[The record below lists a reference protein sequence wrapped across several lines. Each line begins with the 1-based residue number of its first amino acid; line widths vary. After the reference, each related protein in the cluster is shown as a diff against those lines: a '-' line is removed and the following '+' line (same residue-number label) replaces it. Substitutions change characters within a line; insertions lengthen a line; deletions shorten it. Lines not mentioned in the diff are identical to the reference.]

1 MRLSGLATALVIVF
15 AATTV
20 SAVDLAVWIAE
31 PRDGT
36 WVIGEVEIVA
46 EILTA
51 GTTVEVEFRVDER
64 RVGLFT
70 SPPYRMRVD
79 LGDENSAHVFEV
91 IARDPTGGEARHR
104 VETIP
109 VPIAREIE
117 IELQQLYVTATRHGD
132 RIHDLRPQDFEV
144 VDTKEP
150 QRLVTF
156 ERGNVPFTA
165 VLLIDA
171 SGSMAGDKL
180 RVALDG
186 ATSFVNRMDELD
198 QTKIVVFSDR
208 LLNSTPF
215 ASAGEVDT
223 TGLATTRA
231 VGGTA
236 LNDHLYVALKLVE
249 QRQGRRVIILLSD
262 GIDTHSGLA
271 MADVAERARRSQAQ
285 IHWIRILRAGSD
297 DANGDPAGRSSAWRT
312 SDEYREQFKLLRR
325 SVRRTGGSIHTV
337 EETGQTKPVF
347 LAILQELR
355 EQYVLGYYPTNRLND
370 GAWHKVT
377 VRVARPGVEIRAAE
391 GYIDF

>member
-186 ATSFVNRMDELD
+186 ATSFVNGMDELD

-312 SDEYREQFKLLRR
+312 SDEYREQFKLLKRT
-325 SVRRTGGSIHTV
+325 VDGTGGSIHTV
-337 EETGQTKPVF
+337 EETGQTEPVF

-377 VRVARPGVEIRAAE
+377 VRVGRSGVDIRAAE